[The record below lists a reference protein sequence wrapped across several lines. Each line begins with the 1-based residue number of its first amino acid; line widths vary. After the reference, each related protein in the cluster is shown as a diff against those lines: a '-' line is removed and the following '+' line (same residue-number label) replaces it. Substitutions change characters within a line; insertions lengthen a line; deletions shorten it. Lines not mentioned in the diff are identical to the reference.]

1 MTCKIDRVL
10 TNDRGVV
17 LRVSGHITGP
27 DVETLRAALEQEE
40 QLEAV
45 DLRDVLLIDREAAK
59 FLALCEMK
67 GIALNNCP
75 TYIREWVTRERA
87 QLHTHRD
94 E

>member
-17 LRVSGHITGP
+17 LRVSGHITGR

-40 QLEAV
+40 RAEAV
-45 DLRDVLLIDREAAK
+45 DLRDVLLIDREAAQ

-67 GIALNNCP
+67 GTALNNCP
-75 TYIREWVTRERA
+75 TYIREWVAREKAR
-87 QLHTHRD
+87 LHIEHD